1 MINLYKKFLRDVFE
15 NYIQNDTHLKFLSKQ
30 YPYLSTEHYNS
41 EFRAYSINLGRRL
54 GASTAFKD
62 FIKKHPEKNFALITS
77 QILYKSIYEE
87 FIKVEKLSNI
97 KLITSLHE
105 ITGTIPSIDIILF
118 DNSELLTG
126 SYIHKNIEEYIL
138 SRMNS
143 NRLDQVLIKF
153 Q

>member
-1 MINLYKKFLRDVFE
+1 MINLYKNFLNEVYT
-15 NYIQNDTHLKFLSKQ
+15 NYIDNEKHLELLAGYSKLAGTQ
-30 YPYLSTEHYNS
+30 HFNHD
-41 EFRAYSINLGRRL
+41 FRTYSISLGRRL